1 MGNGL
6 GMVME
11 VGINQID
18 LHGLGMWL
26 VGVIII
32 EYTDLYEIHLALDF
46 EFDEADYLIIDL
58 ILT

>member
-1 MGNGL
+1 M

-32 EYTDLYEIHLALDF
+32 VYTDVYEIHLALHF